1 MRNSLT
7 VAVAAAMLMVAR
19 TAMPQSTPPDADA
32 FANQYTRQACLSEL
46 ERWRDRSGMA
56 ELQIHA
62 HLRRPGLSLQ
72 CLFSFIVNGR
82 TPQYLHIIRFDKGPV
97 AVFDLEVV
105 GVRMHH
111 PER

>member
-1 MRNSLT
+1 MRQSLAVAIA
-7 VAVAAAMLMVAR
+7 VAVFLFAR
-19 TAMPQSTPPDADA
+19 TAIPQSTPPDSDA
-32 FANQYTRQACLSEL
+32 FANQYTRQVCLAEL

-72 CLFSFIVNGR
+72 CLFSFVVNGG

-111 PER
+111 PEG